1 MRCCFSRHV
10 LNKDFEEIEAIF
22 EHLSYPYDLVAKL
35 LYGCGLRL
43 FECLRWNI
51 QAISGGG
58 F

>member
-35 LYGCGLRL
+35 LYGC
-43 FECLRWNI
+43 
-51 QAISGGG
+51 SG
-58 F
+58 FSQPKH